1 MEKLVPHKTLYDD
14 YRVAVVGAGEICMIL
29 KYKKYKKQKYKQTDL
44 FMSNDIHRFYE

>member
-29 KYKKYKKQKYKQTDL
+29 KYKKCKNRKH
-44 FMSNDIHRFYE
+44 IYEKPRKH